1 MTRRKL
7 GMISAF
13 PYLGG
18 RVLGVCRYCE
28 SVEKLLA
35 YAHSLDFLHQPAG
48 RRRFDARVGTSGDVG
63 IRQETY
69 AIAATNSG
77 LLHVNMPDYGLGTAA
92 AMFAAR
98 GARANAAGWLAR
110 RVGSVAP

>member
-18 RVLGVCRYCE
+18 RVLGVSQYWE

-35 YAHSLDFLHQPAG
+35 YAHSLDFLHQPVW
-48 RRRFDARVGTSGDVG
+48 RRFDARVGTSGDVG
-63 IRQETY
+63 FRQETY
-69 AIAATNSG
+69 AIAAANSG
-77 LLHVNMPDYGLGTAA
+77 SLYVNMPDYGLGTAA

-98 GARANAAGWLAR
+98 GARANAAGRLAR